1 MASTVEKKQSWS
13 AKHLFAQIA
22 PRKARLV
29 IDLIRGRRCSEALEQ
44 LRFTHQR
51 AARMIE
57 MVLSSAMT
65 NADEQEADM
74 HRLCVTEARI
84 DGGPYARRWRPKDR
98 GRAHPIAKRTS
109 HILLTVAER

>member
-1 MASTVEKKQSWS
+1 MASSAQQPRSWL
-13 AKHLFAQIA
+13 AKHLFAGIA

-29 IDLIRGRRCSEALEQ
+29 IDLIRGRRCGEALEQ

-51 AARMIE
+51 AARLIE
-57 MVLSSAMT
+57 AVLSSAMT

-74 HRLCVTEARI
+74 QRLFVSEARV

-109 HILLTVAER
+109 HIWVKVAEK